1 MRSSVLERGYLA
13 QKRNAREG
21 IMGKIA
27 SLCVSLTAAVAV
39 VGLLSP
45 HVAAQEKVVRIAT
58 LDWPPYTGKD
68 LPEGGAT
75 TDVVRAA
82 FEKVG
87 YQVEVEYRPWKRAID
102 MAAKGTDDVIAYFPG
117 YHCQH
122 RGGFVASEPL
132 GNGPL
137 GLAEHV
143 DAPITW
149 STLDDISDQQLKIG
163 TVLGYANTDA
173 FDAKVGT
180 GYILAVPSND
190 DLTNLKKLA
199 KRRIDAVVIDKL
211 VLEYLK
217 ATNASLSGSADKLQF
232 DETPLEDKTLYLCL
246 RADETGRT
254 LKHIFNAGLEQID
267 SEAIVNDYFATAFSQ

>member
-1 MRSSVLERGYLA
+1 
-13 QKRNAREG
+13 
-21 IMGKIA
+21 MGRI
-27 SLCVSLTAAVAV
+27 SGLCVSLAAAVAIV
-39 VGLLSP
+39 SVSSAL
-45 HVAAQEKVVRIAT
+45 VAAQDKVVRIAT

-75 TDVVRAA
+75 TNVVRAA

-87 YQVEVEYRPWKRAID
+87 YKVEVEYRPWKRAID
-102 MAAKGTDDVIAYFPG
+102 MAKKGTDEVIAYFPG
-117 YHCQH
+117 YHCHHQS
-122 RGGFVASEPL
+122 GFVASEPI

-137 GLAEHV
+137 GFAEHV

-149 STLDDISDQQLKIG
+149 DSVDDLGEQQMKIG
-163 TVLGYANTDA
+163 TVLGYANTDE

-199 KRRIDAVVIDKL
+199 RKRIDAVVIDKL

-217 ATNASLSGSADKLQF
+217 ASEASLKGSTDVLQF
-232 DETPLEDKTLYLCL
+232 NAKPLDDKTLFLCF
-246 RADETGRT
+246 RDDDGGRT
-254 LKHIFNAGLEQID
+254 TKHIFNAGLEQVD
-267 SEAIVNDYFATAFSQ
+267 SEAIVKDYFATAFSQ

>member
-1 MRSSVLERGYLA
+1 ML
-13 QKRNAREG
+13 KTARFWG
-21 IMGKIA
+21 A
-27 SLCVSLTAAVAV
+27 LAVAIV
-39 VGLLSP
+39 LLPGFSVP
-45 HVAAQEKVVRIAT
+45 GAAENKVVRIAT

-68 LPEGGAT
+68 LPKGGAT
-75 TDVVRAA
+75 TEVVRSA
-82 FEKVG
+82 FAKIG

-102 MAAKGTDDVIAYFPG
+102 MAAKGSDDVIAYFPG
-117 YHCQH
+117 YHCEH
-122 RGGFVASEPL
+122 RSGFVGSEPL

-149 STLDDISDQQLKIG
+149 STLDDIADQQLKIG

-190 DLTNLKKLA
+190 DLTNLKKLVR
-199 KRRIDAVVIDKL
+199 RRIDAVVIDKL

-217 ATNASLSGSADKLQF
+217 ATDPSLKDGGDKLRF
-232 DETPLEDKTLYLCL
+232 DETPLEDKTLYLCF
-246 RADETGRT
+246 RDDDTGRT

-267 SEAIVNDYFATAFSQ
+267 SDAIVNDYFATAFSQ

>member
-1 MRSSVLERGYLA
+1 M
-13 QKRNAREG
+13 QKVVGLG
-21 IMGKIA
+21 IG
-27 SLCVSLTAAVAV
+27 LAVAV
-39 VGLLSP
+39 VLATGLATPVMSG
-45 HVAAQEKVVRIAT
+45 EKVVRIAT

-68 LPEGGAT
+68 LPKGGAT

-117 YHCQH
+117 YHCNH
-122 RGGFVASEPL
+122 RDGFVGSEPL

-137 GLAEHV
+137 GFAEHV

-149 STLDDISDQQLKIG
+149 ATLDDIADQQLKIG
-163 TVLGYANTDA
+163 TVLGYANTDN

-190 DLTNLKKLA
+190 DLTNLKKLVR
-199 KRRIDAVVIDKL
+199 RRIDAVVIDKL
-211 VLEYLK
+211 VLEYMK
-217 ATNASLSGSADKLQF
+217 ATDASLKDGGDKLQF
-232 DETPLEDKTLYLCL
+232 DETPLENKTLYLCF
-246 RADETGRT
+246 RDSEAGRP

-267 SEAIVNDYFATAFSQ
+267 SEAIVDNYFATAFSQ

>member
-1 MRSSVLERGYLA
+1 MRKY
-13 QKRNAREG
+13 G
-21 IMGKIA
+21 ISA
-27 SLCVSLTAAVAV
+27 ATLTFAV
-39 VGLLSP
+39 VVTISLS
-45 HVAAQEKVVRIAT
+45 AQVEAQDKVVRIAT

-82 FEKVG
+82 FDKVG

-102 MAAKGTDDVIAYFPG
+102 MALKGTDDVIAYFPG

-122 RGGFVASEPL
+122 REGFIGSEPI

-137 GLAEHV
+137 GFAEHV

-149 STLDDISDQQLKIG
+149 NTLDDITDQKLKIG

-173 FDAKVGT
+173 FDAAVGT
-180 GYILAVPSND
+180 GYILAIASND
-190 DLTNLKKLA
+190 DLTNLKKLVR
-199 KRRIDAVVIDKL
+199 RRIDAVVIDKM

-217 ATNASLSGSADKLQF
+217 ATDASLAGGGDKLQF
-232 DETPLEDKTLYLCL
+232 DETPLEDKTLYLCF
-246 RADETGRT
+246 RDDDSGQT
-254 LKHIFNAGLEQID
+254 LKDVFNTGLEQVD
-267 SEAIVNDYFATAFSQ
+267 SESMVTDYFATAFSQ

>member
-1 MRSSVLERGYLA
+1 MKS
-13 QKRNAREG
+13 
-21 IMGKIA
+21 IA
-27 SLCVSLTAAVAV
+27 GLCIGLTAVLFA
-39 VGLLSP
+39 VGLSSAHSL
-45 HVAAQEKVVRIAT
+45 ADEKIVRIAT

-117 YHCQH
+117 YHCDH
-122 RGGFVASEPL
+122 RDGFVTSEPL

-149 STLDDISDQQLKIG
+149 KTLDDIGDQQLKIG

-190 DLTNLKKLA
+190 DLTNLKKLV

-217 ATNASLSGSADKLQF
+217 ATDASLAGGADKLQF
-232 DETPLEDKTLYLCL
+232 DETPLEDKTLYLCF
-246 RADETGRT
+246 REDETGRT

-267 SEAIVNDYFATAFSQ
+267 SQAIVDDYFASAFSK